1 MRIHPQILL
10 AVVVLF
16 ILLACSE
23 NGTGNNESGGEPGYV
38 LVWEDDFSTAG
49 APDADKW
56 SYDTGGDGWG
66 NQELQYYTDRTV
78 NANVQNGFLYLE
90 ARKEAYQGRDYTSA
104 RLVTRG
110 KGDWKYGRIEVRAK
124 LPQGRGTWPAIWM
137 LPTDWVYGGWP
148 NSGEIDIMEHVGY
161 DMGTIHGTVHT
172 EAYNHMQ
179 GTQKG
184 GNTSRGDVANNF
196 YTYSITWTAD
206 SIDFYV
212 DDEKFFT
219 FTRES
224 SNYAVWPFDQEFHL
238 ILNIA
243 VGGNWGGAQGVDDA
257 IFPQAMVVDYI
268 RVYEWQE

>member
-90 ARKEAYQGRDYTSA
+90 ARKEAYQGGII
-104 RLVTRG
+104 L
-110 KGDWKYGRIEVRAK
+110 
-124 LPQGRGTWPAIWM
+124 LP
-137 LPTDWVYGGWP
+137 GW
-148 NSGEIDIMEHVGY
+148 
-161 DMGTIHGTVHT
+161 
-172 EAYNHMQ
+172 
-179 GTQKG
+179 
-184 GNTSRGDVANNF
+184 
-196 YTYSITWTAD
+196 
-206 SIDFYV
+206 
-212 DDEKFFT
+212 
-219 FTRES
+219 
-224 SNYAVWPFDQEFHL
+224 
-238 ILNIA
+238 
-243 VGGNWGGAQGVDDA
+243 
-257 IFPQAMVVDYI
+257 
-268 RVYEWQE
+268 